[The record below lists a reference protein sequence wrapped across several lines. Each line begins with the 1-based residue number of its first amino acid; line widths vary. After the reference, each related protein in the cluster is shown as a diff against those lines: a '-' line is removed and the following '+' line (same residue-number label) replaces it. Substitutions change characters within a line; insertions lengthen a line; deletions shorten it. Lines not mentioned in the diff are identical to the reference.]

1 MSKRQGCQPVDYDE
15 RLIGYL
21 QILNVCYTI
30 YIERHSR
37 LRKDGI
43 METIQITKNA
53 YPINDAMN
61 VLFSKLDEAI
71 DDMEAGRVISEEEL
85 WAEIDAI

>member
-1 MSKRQGCQPVDYDE
+1 MLY
-15 RLIGYL
+15 YL
-21 QILNVCYTI
+21 
-30 YIERHSR
+30 YIERRSK
-37 LRKDGI
+37 LGKDGI
-43 METIQITKNA
+43 MEAIQVTKNA
-53 YPINDAMN
+53 YPIDDAMN